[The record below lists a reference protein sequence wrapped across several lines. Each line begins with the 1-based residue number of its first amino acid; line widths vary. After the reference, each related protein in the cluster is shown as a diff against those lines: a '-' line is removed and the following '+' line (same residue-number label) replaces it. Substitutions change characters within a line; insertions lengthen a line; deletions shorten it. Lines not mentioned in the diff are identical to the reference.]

1 MKHLLLCLCLWLP
14 LAAQAQED
22 LMWEDLIQVDIR
34 PVFDPVHKEK
44 TYDISEINP
53 DGTVVKFERYSYEW
67 NFHYR
72 QALNREPPMRPE
84 SREIYRILVKLFKK
98 QLKSKKVNHGN
109 HK

>member
-1 MKHLLLCLCLWLP
+1 MKYFLLCACLWLP
-14 LAAQAQED
+14 LTSQAQEN
-22 LMWEDLIQVDIR
+22 LVWEEFSQIDIR

-53 DGTVVKFERYSYEW
+53 DGTVINFVRYSYNW
-67 NFHYR
+67 NFYYR
-72 QALNREPPMRPE
+72 QALNSEPPMRPE